1 MGSATLLVLFMGP
14 IILFQL
20 TFAFIYSIFRVIFQ
34 FQQNKRY
41 LKSKHTLK
49 KERNIWI
56 QILKKK
62 SNSN

>member
-49 KERNIWI
+49 KERNI
-56 QILKKK
+56 
-62 SNSN
+62 